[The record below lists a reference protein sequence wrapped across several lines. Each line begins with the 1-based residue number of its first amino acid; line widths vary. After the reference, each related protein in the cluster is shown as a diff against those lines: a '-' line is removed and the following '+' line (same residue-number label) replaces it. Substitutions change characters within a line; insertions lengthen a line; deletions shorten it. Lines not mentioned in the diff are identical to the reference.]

1 MNKMIFFSIWLLNI
15 SWEKNYALNDL
26 ISIWNIRLLYK
37 KNCVKT
43 PIDIFDRKNVLANF
57 LNGPISKNSFLISK
71 IFYNKVMVI
80 IFILIGM
87 WHDIIGKSC
96 LNFSFITLM
105 AYIKSHTLI
114 PQPGM
119 SNLGFRPQLSSD

>member
-1 MNKMIFFSIWLLNI
+1 MIWFLFEILGI
-15 SWEKNYALNDL
+15 Y
-26 ISIWNIRLLYK
+26 IK
-37 KNCVKT
+37 KICLKT
-43 PIDIFDRKNVLANF
+43 PFNIFDRKKNVLAIF